1 VRQFILRFAISAL
14 TVAGSRAE
22 IAAAAPLSLAE
33 SLRYALENAPA
44 MQQARSTIEV
54 REAQVDK
61 ARARYLPSLDLT
73 TTQGLLRSGQQQFT
87 VVGGGG
93 NAGGG
98 TGTGGGTLQ
107 PISGNKSPWFSQ
119 LGLSLTETVY
129 DNGQSLMQ
137 HDISEANLEIARLN
151 MLETRDTTLLEV
163 TRAFYALSQ
172 SDILLNTNQ
181 QQAQLTAKQL
191 SKLESLYRQGLKTKR
206 EYFRLKSQA
215 QRAAIEVG
223 NAQVARR
230 NAEVELRRVIGVP
243 PASTDISFVT
253 LTAEDLQR
261 DEPALPTKVPT
272 VDGSYLAK
280 IADLEGRVA
289 TVNIDLARRRNLP
302 VVTLSSTLNYQVP
315 SYLAF
320 APSEG
325 RSNQWNWNLLLGVN
339 YNIWD
344 SGSRRRDIDQ
354 SASQLGIQNRDNRD
368 KLYARATNIAKLME
382 TLRNLKSNL
391 HLNRELM
398 RLEQVNFTTLEED
411 YRQGKVAYLDLVTGL
426 SDLLSARVS
435 YYTNYINLLTAIA
448 QYRYFE
454 ATIYETAATA

>member
-1 VRQFILRFAISAL
+1 VRQFIFQTGIAALYAIIL
-14 TVAGSRAE
+14 CTKP
-22 IAAAAPLSLAE
+22 AAAAPMNLAE
-33 SLRYALENAPA
+33 ALRYALENAPS

-54 REAQVDK
+54 REAQVDR

-73 TTQGLLRSGQQQFT
+73 TTQGLMRSGVQQFT
-87 VVGGGG
+87 VVGAGTGGGGG
-93 NAGGG
+93 N
-98 TGTGGGTLQ
+98 TGGGTLQ
-107 PISGNKSPWFSQ
+107 PLARSSSPWFSQ

-151 MLETRDTTLLEV
+151 FLETRDTTLLEV
-163 TRAFYALSQ
+163 SRAYYALSQ
-172 SDILLNTNQ
+172 ADILLNTNQ

-191 SKLESLYRQGLKTKR
+191 SKLESLYKQGLKTKR

-223 NAQVARR
+223 NAQVAKA
-230 NAEVELRRVIGVP
+230 NATIELRRVMGVP
-243 PASTDISFVT
+243 PGTSDVTFVT

-261 DEPALPTKVPT
+261 EEPGLPIKVPT
-272 VDGSYLAK
+272 VEASYLAK
-280 IADLEGRVA
+280 IAALEAEVA

-302 VVTLSSTLNYQVP
+302 VVTVSSTLNYQVP

-320 APSEG
+320 APAEAKA
-325 RSNQWNWNLLLGVN
+325 NQWNWNVLLGVN

-344 SGSRRRDIDQ
+344 AGSRRRDIDL
-354 SASQLGIQNRDNRD
+354 SASQLTIQNRDNRD
-368 KLYARATNIAKLME
+368 KLYVRATGIAKLME
-382 TLRNLKSNL
+382 TLRNLKNNL
-391 HLNRELM
+391 QLNRELM
-398 RLEQVNFTTLEED
+398 RLEQVNFATLEED

-448 QYRYFE
+448 QYRYYE